1 MNINYILYYNK
12 NIFITLVELSVHVP
26 AFSHHLP
33 SIHIE
38 YTTDHAG
45 VLPRATC
52 RLMRGFLY
60 VMTKLLEVIDV
71 YHKNLLMYPVI
82 VQENVGQ
89 GIFKICS

>member
-1 MNINYILYYNK
+1 M
-12 NIFITLVELSVHVP
+12 
-26 AFSHHLP
+26 
-33 SIHIE
+33 
-38 YTTDHAG
+38 TDAN
-45 VLPRATC
+45 LL